1 MSITK
6 KSLVW
11 FRDSRMV
18 TVALTASISV
28 LGIAACSAPVEP
40 VVNSTGGTNQPSVT
54 ADPNSPTPTVSQG
67 PEVIYAQETDGYTE
81 WDGTSDIVPGVYVAD
96 PTGEATA
103 KPESLFGHSA
113 YFKDGAWYVFD
124 PSKELPQY
132 VKDVYLAPIST
143 PAPSFNDADTNN
155 TVMTNDLEICY
166 IISRESVQQGG
177 SKAYYTFGVEWV
189 GEGGQSRDGIGNV
202 VLEGT
207 IDDFK
212 LHDNSEDAVSAMK
225 SILETRGNCRN
236 PEIPITYTW
245 NPNQ

>member
-1 MSITK
+1 
-6 KSLVW
+6 
-11 FRDSRMV
+11 MV
-18 TVALTASISV
+18 TVALTASIAL
-28 LGIAACSAPVEP
+28 LGVTACSGPVE
-40 VVNSTGGTNQPSVT
+40 NATGGTNQPGVT
-54 ADPNSPTPTVSQG
+54 ADPGATTDPGSPAPTVSQA
-67 PEVIYAQETDGYTE
+67 PLDPYDQEIVDYTE

-96 PTGEATA
+96 PSGEATA

-143 PAPSFNDADTNN
+143 PGPSFNDADTNS
-155 TVMTNDLEICY
+155 TILTNDLEICY
-166 IISRESVQQGG
+166 ILLAETVIQQNGAP
-177 SKAYYTFGVEWV
+177 KYYTFGVEWV

-212 LHDNSEDAVSAMK
+212 MHDNSEDAVSAMK

-245 NPNQ
+245 NPDQ